1 MRIFFDIDGTLLD
14 HKYSERAGVLEFYG
28 NHINVFLNLR
38 QEEFYALWCSISD
51 KHFARF
57 LKGEISF
64 KEQRRARIKE
74 VFKLAGIAL
83 PDEEADLAFQEYL
96 REYERNWRL
105 FYDVMPCLES
115 LKKEHTLGIISNG
128 DLEQQLYKLERMHI
142 RDYFDIVVAA
152 GDIGVSKPDRRI
164 FEIAC
169 EKSGVSSD
177 QAYYIGDDFKT
188 DIIACQDAGMKGI
201 WLNRNNDVCEAG
213 NITTVFSLETLEP
226 FDFK

>member
-1 MRIFFDIDGTLLD
+1 M
-14 HKYSERAGVLEFYG
+14 
-28 NHINVFLNLR
+28 
-38 QEEFYALWCSISD
+38 
-51 KHFARF
+51 
-57 LKGEISF
+57 
-64 KEQRRARIKE
+64 
-74 VFKLAGIAL
+74 FKLAGIAL

-169 EKSGVSSD
+169 EKSGVSPD